1 MIKLL
6 ITDADTL
13 LGSEFLKHFHSLDN
27 YFLYVLSDELSEKD
41 FKNTK
46 IAKIDSFNIKELKQF
61 CYESE
66 ADFIINTKI
75 FNDVGLA
82 EKKKKKAWD
91 TNAEFAETLT
101 RICTI
106 MDAKFAGFSSYLV
119 FDGRNNPYEE
129 FDTQNPQSYF
139 ARTQL
144 AAENAAKAAHIPF
157 VWMRLGKLLGS
168 DHFNVNKTYDLF
180 SEWNKKLN
188 YDEPLS
194 IPHGYIQPVFAED
207 VAFLLEKMIENDKMG
222 FFNVAGDEVVTYEK
236 LLNDFI
242 KIHDFKAGKVTFYNN
257 PLLPERIELVN
268 FKVKS
273 LFNFKFASSAD
284 TINSIKLKKKDNE

>member
-1 MIKLL
+1 MRKLL

-27 YFLYVLSDELSEKD
+27 YYLYVLSDKLSDAD
-41 FKNTK
+41 FKNTE
-46 IAKIDSFNIKELKQF
+46 IERIDPFNIKELKQF
-61 CYESE
+61 CYESK
-66 ADFIINTKI
+66 ADYIINTKI
-75 FNDVGLA
+75 FDDVDLA

-91 TNAEFAETLT
+91 TNAEFAENLT

-157 VWMRLGKLLGS
+157 IWMRLGKLLGS
-168 DHFNVNKTYDLF
+168 DHYEVNKSYDLF
-180 SEWNKKLN
+180 PEWNKKLI
-188 YDEPLS
+188 DHESLS
-194 IPHGYIQPVFAED
+194 IPHGYVQPVFAED
-207 VAFLLEKMIENDKMG
+207 VAYLLEKMIKMIRW
-222 FFNVAGDEVVTYEK
+222 
-236 LLNDFI
+236 DFI
-242 KIHDFKAGKVTFYNN
+242 M
-257 PLLPERIELVN
+257 
-268 FKVKS
+268 
-273 LFNFKFASSAD
+273 
-284 TINSIKLKKKDNE
+284 